1 MGEMTTRKHAAAM
14 LGVDPQTID
23 EWRHGGKLPSVK
35 VGHFVRIPMEAVKA
49 LLEERKALQVS
60 A

>member
-1 MGEMTTRKHAAAM
+1 MEMTTRKHAASL

-23 EWRHGGKLPSVK
+23 EWRSGGKLPSIK
-35 VGHFVRIPMEAVKA
+35 VGHFVRIPMEAVKK
-49 LLEERKALQVS
+49 LIEERKALQVS

>member
-1 MGEMTTRKHAAAM
+1 MGKMTTRKMAASI
-14 LGVDPQTID
+14 LGVDTQTID

-35 VGHFVRIPMEAVKA
+35 VGHFVRIPLDAVKMLA
-49 LLEERKALQVS
+49 EERRALQVS